1 MPLQFRY
8 LASLSPTRSAVA
20 AFMVAGF
27 MLSGCAGTDESLYQE
42 ERSATELYNI
52 AMDEVENGDIKK
64 ASPLFDEV
72 ERQHPYSALATKSQ
86 LMSAWAL
93 YQSNDYSAAINA
105 LDRFIELNPAH
116 ENVDYA
122 LYLKAQSY
130 YEQIVDVERDAGM
143 TYQAKDAFEALL
155 NRFPESQYS
164 RDARLKLDLTRSH
177 LAGKEM
183 AVGRFYLKRQHYD
196 AALRRFAVILQDY
209 DTTNQAPEAL
219 FRMVEAYLGLGLD
232 EEAERSAAVLKYN
245 YPDSIW
251 TQRMLTLI
259 DDPLSDPEP
268 GLLDRLLESVTSVF

>member
-1 MPLQFRY
+1 MQPHSHRLSSRSYSFAV
-8 LASLSPTRSAVA
+8 LMLTASFLV
-20 AFMVAGF
+20 
-27 MLSGCAGTDESLYQE
+27 GCSSTDDSLVQE
-42 ERSATELYNI
+42 ERSAVELYNI
-52 AMDEVENGDIKK
+52 AMDEVENGTIEK

-72 ERQHPYSALATKSQ
+72 ERQHPYSNLATKAQ

-93 YQSNDYSAAINA
+93 YQANNYPSAISA

-116 ENVDYA
+116 EDIDYA

-130 YEQIVDVERDAGM
+130 YEQIVDVERDADM
-143 TYQAKDAFEALL
+143 TLKAKEAFEALL
-155 NRFPESQYS
+155 TRFPESNYS

-177 LAGKEM
+177 LAGKEI

-196 AALRRFAVILQDY
+196 AALRRFAVILRDY

-219 FRMVEAYLGLGLD
+219 YRMVEAYLALGLNQ
-232 EEAERSAAVLKYN
+232 EAERSAAVLKYN

-251 TQRMLTLI
+251 TDRMLTLI

-268 GLLDRLLESVTSVF
+268 GLLDRMLESVISVF